1 MKKINPKKPGRK
13 ILSKFFAWAVFL
25 FLSVPIFV
33 SALLPPPPPFPPSGP
48 PDEGGGGWDPDT
60 LSNTVGLP
68 EGSIYNII
76 YYLMLWILG
85 IFGFIGIIG
94 FVISGIMYL
103 TAAGNEE
110 QIKKAK
116 RAMMFSII
124 GVLVGLVGLVV
135 IFAVDTM
142 LGGDNVSY

>member
-33 SALLPPPPPFPPSGP
+33 SAQSSPSGP

>member
-33 SALLPPPPPFPPSGP
+33 SAQ
-48 PDEGGGGWDPDT
+48 GGGGWYPDT
-60 LSNTVGLP
+60 LNTVGLP
-68 EGSIYNII
+68 GGSIYGII

-135 IFAVDTM
+135 IFAVDSM
-142 LGGDNVSY
+142 LRGNNVYF